1 MTGATQYSAARPED
15 HLSPQ
20 SDGPWPQASRIL
32 AKWRL
37 TRQIAHEPSDARGSY
52 IIQLFWRLLDHYRV
66 NNVQTRPLRFL
77 TRSGIGALNMS
88 TAGKAFMR
96 SQHRGEIDMQSTVA
110 HARQHFAQLS
120 HYPTLAAI
128 HERDALAQ
136 IADRHRLCVE
146 GTHIRGGLL
155 TEGFKVTVEHGAP
168 ARFVSLKGPQQF
180 SERTVAGC
188 ACGLERDPRSG
199 TLRLEQLVE
208 ESGHLV

>member
-96 SQHRGEIDMQSTVA
+96 SQHRGEMDMQSTVA
-110 HARQHFAQLS
+110 HARQHFA
-120 HYPTLAAI
+120 
-128 HERDALAQ
+128 
-136 IADRHRLCVE
+136 
-146 GTHIRGGLL
+146 
-155 TEGFKVTVEHGAP
+155 AP
-168 ARFVSLKGPQQF
+168 ARFVSLNGPQQF